1 VAAIL
6 VVEDEW
12 VIAVTYELAL
22 STAGHE
28 VTAAADGREALTLA
42 AKRRFDLVVTDYMMP
57 RMDGLTFLRELRQTN
72 GYAETPAILA
82 TAIPRASL
90 PPAEPGLFQR
100 VLAKPFRD
108 ETLVSAVAGLLRDA
122 QDQAGSSGSS
132 TS

>member
-1 VAAIL
+1 MAAIL

-57 RMDGLTFLRELRQTN
+57 RMDGLTFLRELRGVD
-72 GYAETPAILA
+72 GYAVTPAILA
-82 TAIPRASL
+82 TAIPRTSL
-90 PPAEPGLFQR
+90 PTSDAGLFTR

-108 ETLVSAVAGLLRDA
+108 EALVATVGDLLRGAEA
-122 QDQAGSSGSS
+122 QPGSSGSS

>member
-1 VAAIL
+1 MAAIL

-28 VTAAADGREALTLA
+28 VKAAADGCEALGLA
-42 AKRRFDLVVTDYMMP
+42 TERRFDLVVTDYMMP
-57 RMDGLTFLRELRQTN
+57 RMDGLTFLRELRRTN

-82 TAIPRASL
+82 TAIPRTSL
-90 PPAEPGLFQR
+90 PPAEAGLFTR

-108 ETLVSAVAGLLRDA
+108 ETLIAVVSELLRA
-122 QDQAGSSGSS
+122 GEGHPGSSGSS

>member
-1 VAAIL
+1 MAAIL
-6 VVEDEW
+6 IVEDEW

-22 STAGHE
+22 STAGHD

-42 AKRRFDLVVTDYMMP
+42 GQRRFDIVVTDYMMP
-57 RMDGLTFLRELRQTN
+57 RMDGLTFLRELRRVD

-82 TAIPRASL
+82 TAIPRTSL
-90 PPAEPGLFQR
+90 PQPDAGLFHR

-108 ETLVSAVAGLLRDA
+108 ETLVSAVTNLLRGA
-122 QDQAGSSGSS
+122 NGQPGSSGSS